1 MQKVY
6 YAASIN
12 INFEDCYTKRILFAY
27 FFSMERFMNARKS
40 ASCFSISVE
49 QQKPV
54 QHISPTNAKKNKSFC
69 NIVYAEGH

>member
-6 YAASIN
+6 YATPIN
-12 INFEDCYTKRILFAY
+12 ISFEDCYTKRILFAY
-27 FFSMERFMNARKS
+27 FFSMERFMNVRKS

-49 QQKPV
+49 QKPV
-54 QHISPTNAKKNKSFC
+54 QHTSLTNAKKNKSFC